1 MYESPNEQNTDI
13 TSLRPTPMKRISNPR
28 MEALFPSSVG
38 KELFLKKV
46 NEAIYRNLDNE
57 EFKSVSLCKDLGIS
71 RSQLFR
77 KIKDFTGF
85 STALYIRHIRM
96 EASKELL
103 TDEAMTIRIIA
114 YAVGFRDVA
123 YFSRCFKKAYGVCPT
138 EYRAA
143 LLKI

>member
-1 MYESPNEQNTDI
+1 MYENPNEQNTDI
-13 TSLRPTPMKRISNPR
+13 TNLRPTQMNRVSNLN
-28 MEALFPSSVG
+28 MEASFPSSVE
-38 KELFLKKV
+38 KESFLKRI

-57 EFKSVSLCKDLGIS
+57 EFKSVPLCKDLGIS

-103 TDEAMTIRIIA
+103 VDKTMTIRIIA
-114 YAVGFRDVA
+114 YAVGFQDVA
-123 YFSRCFKKAYGVCPT
+123 YFSRCFKIAYGLCPT
-138 EYRAA
+138 EYRAE
-143 LLKI
+143 LL